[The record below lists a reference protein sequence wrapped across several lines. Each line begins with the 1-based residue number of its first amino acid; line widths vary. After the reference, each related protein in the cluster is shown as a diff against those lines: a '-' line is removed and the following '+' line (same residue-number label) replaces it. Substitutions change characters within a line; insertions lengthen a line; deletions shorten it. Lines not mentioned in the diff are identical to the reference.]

1 MENISQ
7 KEYSYLEEWYQ
18 RGERKKYEQYCKDL
32 RKYVLIKN
40 YNKELRRTATSVEGA
55 KPVAFL
61 DEIIKYMYCQEKLN
75 SNIAEHSPKYM
86 DTDMEMDIEENINAN
101 SLVTTKEETEEG
113 CSNVEMTED
122 QSFFD
127 AIDDI
132 LNSMKKQDNSNTTA
146 NVPIASNSNHQ
157 EDGEMRYLEYFNTLH
172 EETKQRYAD
181 AQIQV
186 DFVLFD
192 EIMEYIEEQN
202 NSSTQ
207 LPPIAEAFPSYNM
220 R

>member
-32 RKYVLIKN
+32 RKYVLITN
-40 YNKELRRTATSVEGA
+40 YNKELKRTATSVEGA

-61 DEIIKYMYCQEKLN
+61 DEIIKYMYCQDKLN
-75 SNIAEHSPKYM
+75 SNLAELFPKHM
-86 DTDMEMDIEENINAN
+86 ETDIHMEMDIEENINAKI
-101 SLVTTKEETEEG
+101 LVTTQEKTEEG
-113 CSNVEMTED
+113 CCS
-122 QSFFD
+122 
-127 AIDDI
+127 
-132 LNSMKKQDNSNTTA
+132 TA
-146 NVPIASNSNHQ
+146 NVPIAGHSKSNHQ
-157 EDGEMRYLEYFNTLH
+157 EDEEMRYLEYLNTLH
-172 EETKQRYAD
+172 EETKQRYAA

-192 EIMEYIEEQN
+192 EIMEYIEEQD